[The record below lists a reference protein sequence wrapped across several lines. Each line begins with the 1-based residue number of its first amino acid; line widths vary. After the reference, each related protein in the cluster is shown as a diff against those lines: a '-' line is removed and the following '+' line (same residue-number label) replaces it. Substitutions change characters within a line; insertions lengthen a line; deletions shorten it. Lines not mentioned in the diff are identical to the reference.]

1 MKKSSKIIIIVLSV
15 VLVLGAIVGTLLFL
29 FFKTDV
35 LKSNNEVF
43 FKYLSQN
50 VEKIE
55 DITNPKII
63 ENYTNLNN
71 REKYEMRTTLNVEYS
86 EGGEMSNPFNEVTAT
101 ALTQKDVGYNY
112 SDFKLLFGD
121 QNVIELEGVQ
131 EDSLVGIRFT
141 NLLSKFVSIDL
152 DKELQLVDGDSN
164 EEYVNNLEDSTN
176 EAKQIIK
183 DLLSKENIEELK
195 NKYFNVIVNTL
206 KMSNFSKQSNS
217 IITVNSEQKKVDIYT
232 AEISSNNMQNLV
244 LEILRDISSEE
255 KFTNLYEKYPALQ
268 KHIENL
274 IRTAEV
280 TEMPTT
286 KVMVYK
292 KGNESV
298 GLEIDYGTKR
308 CVIYVDSKA
317 NTTQL
322 QYNVLNSEKE
332 ISIAVNTAKTTV
344 GDEENYTTH
353 VKYTNGD
360 EVKEYNISTGISNS
374 KMDYNVEYKN
384 GIKKINVN
392 LTNNIYDEISEK
404 MELNSDNNL
413 VLNDLDAT
421 SVSNTIG
428 VLVTQVPGLL
438 KTRYDWLLAKVNST
452 ELFAKISKNISEFFK
467 YTGNEIIIDQSS
479 GVNEEQIQLEKNQFN
494 AKFEFYIG
502 TGKSYDDVKQLLE
515 VVKDNLKDVE
525 LTMVET
531 ATSGSKG
538 KLNIKLN
545 IEKDTTNNELVE
557 SLLTKI
563 EEKKKYDISMSYNS
577 NSNLID
583 TIVIQEK

>member
-176 EAKQIIK
+176 ETKQIIK

-292 KGNESV
+292 KGNESI

-308 CVIYVDSKA
+308 CVIYVDSKT

>member
-35 LKSNNEVF
+35 LKSNKEVF

-176 EAKQIIK
+176 ETKQIIK

-255 KFTNLYEKYPALQ
+255 KFTNLYEKY
-268 KHIENL
+268 
-274 IRTAEV
+274 
-280 TEMPTT
+280 
-286 KVMVYK
+286 
-292 KGNESV
+292 
-298 GLEIDYGTKR
+298 
-308 CVIYVDSKA
+308 
-317 NTTQL
+317 
-322 QYNVLNSEKE
+322 NVLNSEKE
-332 ISIAVNTAKTTV
+332 ISIAVNTAKTIA

-360 EVKEYNISTGISNS
+360 DIKEYNISTGISNS
-374 KMDYNVEYKN
+374 KMDYKVEYKN

-479 GVNEEQIQLEKNQFN
+479 GVNEEQ
-494 AKFEFYIG
+494 
-502 TGKSYDDVKQLLE
+502 
-515 VVKDNLKDVE
+515 
-525 LTMVET
+525 
-531 ATSGSKG
+531 
-538 KLNIKLN
+538 
-545 IEKDTTNNELVE
+545 
-557 SLLTKI
+557 
-563 EEKKKYDISMSYNS
+563 SYNS

>member
-35 LKSNNEVF
+35 LKSNKEVF

-176 EAKQIIK
+176 ETKQIIK

-268 KHIENL
+268 KHIESL

-308 CVIYVDSKA
+308 GVIYVDSKA

-332 ISIAVNTAKTTV
+332 ISIAVNTAKTIA

-360 EVKEYNISTGISNS
+360 DIKEYNISKGISNS
-374 KMDYNVEYKN
+374 KMDYKVEYKN

-421 SVSNTIG
+421 SVSTTIG

>member
-232 AEISSNNMQNLV
+232 VEISSNNMQNLV

-344 GDEENYTTH
+344 GDEENYITH

-438 KTRYDWLLAKVNST
+438 KTRYDWLLAKINST

>member
-35 LKSNNEVF
+35 LKSNKEVF

-176 EAKQIIK
+176 ETKQIIK

-268 KHIENL
+268 KHIESL

-308 CVIYVDSKA
+308 GVIYVDSKA

-332 ISIAVNTAKTTV
+332 ISIAVNTAKTIA

-360 EVKEYNISTGISNS
+360 DIKEYNISTGISNS
-374 KMDYNVEYKN
+374 KMDYKVEYKN

-531 ATSGSKG
+531 STSGSKG

-545 IEKDTTNNELVE
+545 IEKGTTNNELVE